1 MNVNCVLFLFELEF
15 SFLIISYPIYF
26 STQNVLSLILCTVIF
41 HLMVVVINFK
51 HSKISHILISP
62 TFLPW
67 HDFFTLHC
75 ISEQPL
81 STILQSIRTFLPLT
95 NNLQKSRD
103 FNHGFTTTQRSFSQK
118 IFQKDQAFTTRKMI

>member
-67 HDFFTLHC
+67 HDFFYLTLH
-75 ISEQPL
+75 
-81 STILQSIRTFLPLT
+81 IRTTLVHHPAVHSYLLDINKQPPKLT
-95 NNLQKSRD
+95 R
-103 FNHGFTTTQRSFSQK
+103 F
-118 IFQKDQAFTTRKMI
+118 